1 MGRTGL
7 VKNVV
12 AAGVGAVA
20 AWGVEELSS
29 KLFPAKRAE
38 LGALGLTT
46 AAVIYPAARN
56 KHWLGA
62 ASARELAAVGA
73 AVGLS
78 AAALKPADVKPD
90 DEPAADTRRRRL
102 IAAGWLAHAV
112 FDNVHK
118 AGPGGRLPSWYGAL
132 CAGYDVA
139 FAATLLK
146 ERRDRGDDFDELE

>member
-1 MGRTGL
+1 MGKSGL
-7 VKNVV
+7 VKNVL
-12 AAGVGAVA
+12 AAGIGAVA
-20 AWGVEELSS
+20 AWSVEELSS

-46 AAVIYPAARN
+46 AAVIYPAARRR
-56 KHWLGA
+56 HWVGA
-62 ASARELAAVGA
+62 ASARELAGVGA

-78 AAALKPADVKPD
+78 AVALRPADVKPD
-90 DEPAADTRRRRL
+90 EEAAADVRRRRL

-118 AGPGGRLPSWYGAL
+118 AGPGGRLPSWYAAM

-146 ERRDRGDDFDELE
+146 ERRDRGDEFDELE